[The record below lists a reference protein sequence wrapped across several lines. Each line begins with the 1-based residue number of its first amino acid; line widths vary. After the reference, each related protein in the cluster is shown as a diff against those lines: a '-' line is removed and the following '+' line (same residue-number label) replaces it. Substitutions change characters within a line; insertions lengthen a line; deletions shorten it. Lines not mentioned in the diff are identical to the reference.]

1 MAVDS
6 IHPSSFILAFI
17 LHPSSFEVQTPRY
30 NQPTMTATIQ
40 PETKPAPGDQQ
51 AVARHFVNFM
61 FFSVDRAFR
70 SEPLS
75 AKVEAKREL
84 AAIVHRHTGPMM
96 VLPYSPLGLKPA
108 VDFMLCRI
116 WS

>member
-51 AVARHFVNFM
+51 AVARQFVNFM
-61 FFSVDRAFR
+61 FFSDARAFR
-70 SEPLS
+70 SAPLER
-75 AKVEAKREL
+75 KREAKREL
-84 AAIVHRHTGPMM
+84 PATAHRHPGP
-96 VLPYSPLGLKPA
+96 LPPLPTPPPPPNP
-108 VDFMLCRI
+108 
-116 WS
+116 